1 MTSKMTI
8 PIARTSLLESEVQSV
23 IQPLQSGW
31 LVQGP
36 KVQDFESKWSQFTGS
51 ENALAVTSCTTAL
64 HLSLAALGFGP
75 GDEAIVPAFTWISTA
90 NVVEHLGGKVVF
102 CDIDPLTFN
111 IDVGQIEEKITQN
124 TKAILP
130 VHLFGLSADM
140 HAINEIAKRHDLWV
154 IEDAACGFGAKYHGR
169 HVGSLG
175 TAGCFSFHPR
185 KAITTG
191 EGGMVTTDDKALAE
205 KIRCLRDHG
214 ATMSDLQ
221 RHMGAKP
228 YLLAD
233 HPEAGYNQR
242 MTDIQAALGAAQME
256 RAAEI
261 VSERQRLASVYD
273 EAFADLEWLRS
284 PACLPG
290 YEHGYQ
296 SYPCMFRPDDPGLG
310 NVRAVNIARNE
321 WMEELQKAGIST
333 RPATHAVHMLT
344 YYKNKY
350 ELSASDFP
358 NAYIANDCSISLPLF
373 HGMAE
378 FEQQYVIETVVG
390 SITT

>member
-154 IEDAACGFGAKYHGR
+154 IEEQ
-169 HVGSLG
+169 L
-175 TAGCFSFHPR
+175 
-185 KAITTG
+185 
-191 EGGMVTTDDKALAE
+191 
-205 KIRCLRDHG
+205 
-214 ATMSDLQ
+214 
-221 RHMGAKP
+221 
-228 YLLAD
+228 
-233 HPEAGYNQR
+233 
-242 MTDIQAALGAAQME
+242 AAL
-256 RAAEI
+256 
-261 VSERQRLASVYD
+261 VRLP
-273 EAFADLEWLRS
+273 R
-284 PACLPG
+284 
-290 YEHGYQ
+290 
-296 SYPCMFRPDDPGLG
+296 
-310 NVRAVNIARNE
+310 
-321 WMEELQKAGIST
+321 
-333 RPATHAVHMLT
+333 
-344 YYKNKY
+344 
-350 ELSASDFP
+350 
-358 NAYIANDCSISLPLF
+358 
-373 HGMAE
+373 
-378 FEQQYVIETVVG
+378 
-390 SITT
+390 